1 LPVVELP
8 GEEKEIGFFGNRYL
22 IMTALT
28 ANFVSAP
35 GPVSAEAFGGL
46 IDLSRVLLRS
56 DPSTTVVCET
66 CRTINRDSAL
76 FCKACAGKL
85 PAFYATGAV
94 ADDASHAPG
103 IDDERTPTVLT
114 LAISV
119 LGFSAALATML
130 ALLGLWYGGGATVE
144 PPAPTAASAPAVTPV
159 AAPSVVAVALPAM
172 DSSFHAAASNE
183 SPAAAVFVDERPAA
197 PAASAA
203 PKREPRAHV
212 QATRKTSAPPPAAHA
227 ASFRRSAQGPLAS
240 CDGRNFIAH
249 AVCVNNRCAQPGNAQ
264 LSQCKKPL
272 HQRRQDEARRNLF
285 LIN

>member
-1 LPVVELP
+1 
-8 GEEKEIGFFGNRYL
+8 
-22 IMTALT
+22 MTALT
-28 ANFVSAP
+28 ANFVSTP

-76 FCKACAGKL
+76 FCKGCAGKL

-94 ADDASHAPG
+94 ADNAAHAPD

-114 LAISV
+114 LAIAV

-144 PPAPTAASAPAVTPV
+144 PPAATAATAAAVTPV
-159 AAPSVVAVALPAM
+159 AAPSVVAAALPAM
-172 DSSFHAAASNE
+172 DASFHAAAPYERHE
-183 SPAAAVFVDERPAA
+183 SPTAAVFVDQRPAA

-203 PKREPRAHV
+203 PKREPRAQV
-212 QATRKTSAPPPAAHA
+212 QAARKTSAPAPAAHA
-227 ASFRRSAQGPLAS
+227 ASLRRSAQGPLAS
-240 CDGRNFIAH
+240 CDGRNFLAH

-264 LSQCKKPL
+264 LSQCKTPL
-272 HQRRQDEARRNLF
+272 RQRRQDEARRNLF
-285 LIN
+285 LMN

>member
-1 LPVVELP
+1 
-8 GEEKEIGFFGNRYL
+8 
-22 IMTALT
+22 MTALT
-28 ANFVSAP
+28 ANFVSPP

-76 FCKACAGKL
+76 FCKGCAGKL

-103 IDDERTPTVLT
+103 IDDERTPTALA

-144 PPAPTAASAPAVTPV
+144 PPPASTATSAPAVTPV

-172 DSSFHAAASNE
+172 DSSFHAAAPYARHE
-183 SPAAAVFVDERPAA
+183 SPTAAVFVDERPAP
-197 PAASAA
+197 PAASPALK
-203 PKREPRAHV
+203 PEPRAHA
-212 QATRKTSAPPPAAHA
+212 QAVRKTSALPAAAHA

-272 HQRRQDEARRNLF
+272 RQRRQDEARRNLF
-285 LIN
+285 LMN